1 MCYNKKDVEKR
12 TCFLRKKGRKGEI
25 LNSIKHFR
33 NFLTGFE
40 KLIDCVINF
49 LVAYGAYWLM
59 RVIYPVTFDLST
71 VRALFIIVLF
81 CLIGS
86 FLYNF
91 YNVYM
96 PMRTRKPLFFISRI
110 VLVNM
115 ELTVLSIATVW
126 LLREEASK
134 PYIRQAIKDA
144 DLITI
149 GIGGND
155 WGAYLTWIMASV
167 QLENKLP
174 EEFRNELAKFLKNAS
189 VDDNM
194 IEKLIEIADY
204 CNALDELA
212 TALPEAMSYGVR
224 NMRTNWNYI
233 VEYIYENNPDVTLM
247 AIGMFA
253 GDYKTNK
260 GEPDVII
267 ESDPITSAIE
277 NYIVD
282 FGNEHVLLN
291 QEKYGYIFVDTKGT
305 IVEESHPTVA
315 GHRYIADRILEELP
329 DARCDLTDIR
339 AGQANYKAVE
349 YMYINGLMNAAEGK
363 AFNGNAAMTKAD
375 FSALMSNYNTAYPAS
390 TSTKAVT
397 LAEVKLAAFITAE
410 EKTFNDLFNFLSSF
424 AKLFVTNDAFDPATR
439 MQVAAEFYSY
449 IK

>member
-1 MCYNKKDVEKR
+1 MKILKK
-12 TCFLRKKGRKGEI
+12 
-25 LNSIKHFR
+25 
-33 NFLTGFE
+33 
-40 KLIDCVINF
+40 
-49 LVAYGAYWLM
+49 
-59 RVIYPVTFDLST
+59 
-71 VRALFIIVLF
+71 
-81 CLIGS
+81 
-86 FLYNF
+86 
-91 YNVYM
+91 
-96 PMRTRKPLFFISRI
+96 
-110 VLVNM
+110 
-115 ELTVLSIATVW
+115 SIAVLIALILVSGSLVCFAADDSKQYHNYEKV
-126 LLREEASK
+126 LLLGDSQASGYSDYRDIYSEFCYVEESYAAYLAKDLGAELLPFACPGFRTIELRYMLDDNYAGDDRLFNAVPSLPREAFEASK

-144 DLITI
+144 DIITI

-174 EEFRNELAKFLKNAS
+174 EEFRNELTKFLKNAS
-189 VDDNM
+189 FDDNM
-194 IEKLIEIADY
+194 IAKLIEIADY

-212 TALPEAMSYGVR
+212 AALPEAMSYGVR

-267 ESDPITSAIE
+267 ESDPLTSAIE

-291 QEKYGYIFVDTKGT
+291 QEKYGYIFVDTQGT

-349 YMYINGLMNAAEGK
+349 YMYINGLMKADEDK
-363 AFNGNAAMTKAD
+363 AFNGNDAMTKAD
-375 FSALMSNYNTAYPAS
+375 FSAFMSNYNADYTAS

-397 LAEVKLAAFITAE
+397 LAEVKLAAFMTAE
-410 EKTFNDLFNFLSSF
+410 NKTISDLFNLLKSLG
-424 AKLFVTNDAFDPATR
+424 KLFVTNNAFAPATR
-439 MQVAAEFYSY
+439 VQVAAEFYSY
-449 IK
+449 IR

>member
-1 MCYNKKDVEKR
+1 MKILKK
-12 TCFLRKKGRKGEI
+12 
-25 LNSIKHFR
+25 
-33 NFLTGFE
+33 
-40 KLIDCVINF
+40 
-49 LVAYGAYWLM
+49 
-59 RVIYPVTFDLST
+59 
-71 VRALFIIVLF
+71 
-81 CLIGS
+81 
-86 FLYNF
+86 
-91 YNVYM
+91 
-96 PMRTRKPLFFISRI
+96 
-110 VLVNM
+110 
-115 ELTVLSIATVW
+115 SIAVLIALILVSGSLVCFAADDSKQYHNYEKV
-126 LLREEASK
+126 LLLGDSQASGYSDYRDIYSEFCYVEESYAAYLAKDLGAELLPFACPGFRTIELRYMLDDNYAGDDRLFNAVPSLPREAFEASK

-174 EEFRNELAKFLKNAS
+174 EEFRNELTKFLKNAS
-189 VDDNM
+189 FDDNM
-194 IEKLIEIADY
+194 IAKLIEIADY

-212 TALPEAMSYGVR
+212 AALPEAMSYGVR

-267 ESDPITSAIE
+267 ESDPLTSSIE

-291 QEKYGYIFVDTKGT
+291 QEKYGYIFVDTQGT

-349 YMYINGLMNAAEGK
+349 YMYINGLMNAAENK
-363 AFNGNAAMTKAD
+363 TFNGNAAMTKAD
-375 FSALMSNYNTAYPAS
+375 FSALMSNYDASYSAS

-397 LAEVKLAAFITAE
+397 LAEVKLAAFMTAE
-410 EKTFNDLFNFLSSF
+410 NKTISDLFNLLKSLG
-424 AKLFVTNDAFDPATR
+424 KLFVTNNAFAPATR
-439 MQVAAEFYSY
+439 VQVAAEFYSY
-449 IK
+449 IR

>member
-1 MCYNKKDVEKR
+1 MKILKR
-12 TCFLRKKGRKGEI
+12 SIAI
-25 LNSIKHFR
+25 LLAI
-33 NFLTGFE
+33 L
-40 KLIDCVINF
+40 LI
-49 LVAYGAYWLM
+49 
-59 RVIYPVTFDLST
+59 S
-71 VRALFIIVLF
+71 
-81 CLIGS
+81 GS
-86 FLYNF
+86 FVCFAEDNSKQYHNYEKVLLLGDSQASGYSDYRDIYSEF
-91 YNVYM
+91 CYVEESYAAYLAKDLGAELLPFACPGFRTIELRYM
-96 PMRTRKPLFFISRI
+96 LDDSYAGDDRLFNAVPS
-110 VLVNM
+110 LP
-115 ELTVLSIATVW
+115 
-126 LLREEASK
+126 REAFEASK

-144 DLITI
+144 DIITI

-174 EEFRNELAKFLKNAS
+174 EEFRNELVKFLKNAS

-267 ESDPITSAIE
+267 ESDPLTSAIE

>member
-1 MCYNKKDVEKR
+1 MKILKK
-12 TCFLRKKGRKGEI
+12 
-25 LNSIKHFR
+25 
-33 NFLTGFE
+33 
-40 KLIDCVINF
+40 
-49 LVAYGAYWLM
+49 
-59 RVIYPVTFDLST
+59 
-71 VRALFIIVLF
+71 
-81 CLIGS
+81 
-86 FLYNF
+86 
-91 YNVYM
+91 
-96 PMRTRKPLFFISRI
+96 
-110 VLVNM
+110 
-115 ELTVLSIATVW
+115 SIAVLIALILVSGSLVCFAADDSKQYHNYEKV
-126 LLREEASK
+126 LLLGDSQASGYSDYRDIYSEFCYVEESYAAYLAKDLGAELLPFACPGFRTIELRYMLDDNYAGDDRLFNAVPSLPREAFEASK

-174 EEFRNELAKFLKNAS
+174 EEFRNELTKFLKNAS
-189 VDDNM
+189 FDDNM
-194 IEKLIEIADY
+194 IAKLIEIADY

-212 TALPEAMSYGVR
+212 AALPEAMSYGVR

-267 ESDPITSAIE
+267 ESDPLTSAIE

-291 QEKYGYIFVDTKGT
+291 QEKYGYIFVDTQGT

-349 YMYINGLMNAAEGK
+349 YMYINGLMNAAENK
-363 AFNGNAAMTKAD
+363 TFNGNAAMTKAD
-375 FSALMSNYNTAYPAS
+375 FSALMSNYDASYSAS

-397 LAEVKLAAFITAE
+397 LAEVKLAAFMTAE
-410 EKTFNDLFNFLSSF
+410 NKTISDLFNLLKSLG
-424 AKLFVTNDAFDPATR
+424 KLFVTNNAFAPATR
-439 MQVAAEFYSY
+439 VQVAAEFYSY
-449 IK
+449 IR